1 MHARCVV
8 PANVRRGFT
17 IVELLVVVGIIA
29 VLAALITPAVI
40 RARSAARNAAIK
52 AEIDMLHM
60 AVMNYKNEY
69 GSFPPCLSGTLA
81 TDPAARH
88 IKQIFPRTVNPAFEV
103 RGSPTLP
110 GNALVRWLGGYTNDP
125 TCPVSGTNV
134 GGPRRKL
141 FDFDQSRIST
151 GDMFAPVGR
160 PNSPYVYLDSRNYGN
175 LGSPTV
181 YGVVIGSG
189 TVDFAAQAQTLTSGV
204 AFFNPDT
211 FQILCAGQD
220 GIFGT
225 DSNTAGEDDLSNFW
239 TGTRAQH
246 KTRNQ

>member
-1 MHARCVV
+1 MHPIRVV
-8 PANVRRGFT
+8 PTAGRRGFT

-29 VLAALITPAVI
+29 VLATLITPAVI

-60 AVMNYKNEY
+60 AIMNYKNEY
-69 GSFPPCLSGTLA
+69 GSFPPCSSPITSGSA
-81 TDPAARH
+81 MARH
-88 IKQIFPRTVNPAFEV
+88 LQRLFPRCDVPAHLVAAGAGAVNPQ
-103 RGSPTLP
+103 
-110 GNALVRWLGGYTNDP
+110 NALLSWLLGYTSDP
-125 TCPVSGTNV
+125 TSPLLPANV
-134 GGPRRKL
+134 RKKL
-141 FDFDQSRIST
+141 YDFDQARITST
-151 GDMFAPVGR
+151 GYIPAGKPD
-160 PNSPYVYLDSRNYGN
+160 SPYVYIDSARYGAA
-175 LGSPTV
+175 LSPTN
-181 YGVVIGSG
+181 YGVVVSSG
-189 TVDFAAQAQTLTSGV
+189 TVLYAAQTQTLTSGV

-246 KTRNQ
+246 KSRNQ

>member
-1 MHARCVV
+1 MPARRVV
-8 PANVRRGFT
+8 PAAVRRGFT

-29 VLAALITPAVI
+29 VLATLITPAVI

-69 GSFPPCLSGTLA
+69 GSFPPCSSGTAAGTPMARHLA
-81 TDPAARH
+81 RLFPRCDVSTHLGAANAGAVNPQNALASWLLGYTSDPTSPLLPASARKKLYDFDPARIASAGY
-88 IKQIFPRTVNPAFEV
+88 IPAGKQ
-103 RGSPTLP
+103 
-110 GNALVRWLGGYTNDP
+110 D
-125 TCPVSGTNV
+125 
-134 GGPRRKL
+134 
-141 FDFDQSRIST
+141 
-151 GDMFAPVGR
+151 
-160 PNSPYVYLDSRNYGN
+160 SPYVYIDSARYGAALSPMNYE
-175 LGSPTV
+175 
-181 YGVVIGSG
+181 VVLSSG
-189 TVDFAAQAQTLTSGV
+189 TVLYAAQTQTLTSGV
-204 AFFNPDT
+204 SFFNPDT

-246 KTRNQ
+246 KSRNQ